1 MTRVCPTSGWA
12 RTAAALLAA
21 GIALGGCEPVSMAV
35 GAGAVATYGAAQER
49 GLKQAA
55 VDTRIKVG
63 ISERLLQKSVDLFGK
78 VSVAVVEGRV
88 LLTGAVRSDADKDEA
103 TKLAWPSDGVREV
116 INEIQVTSGGDLGD
130 VGGDTKITAKLRFLL
145 IGDRYVSDINYSI
158 ETVNGVIYLIGIAQD
173 QNEINRVT
181 DHARTIGG
189 VRRVV
194 SHVLTKDDPR
204 RQKPS

>member
-1 MTRVCPTSGWA
+1 LTV
-12 RTAAALLAA
+12 A
-21 GIALGGCEPVSMAV
+21 GIGLGGCEPVSLAI
-35 GAGAVATYGAAQER
+35 GAGAVAGYGAAQER

-55 VDTRIKVG
+55 VDSGIKVG
-63 ISERLLQKSVDLFGK
+63 VSERLLQKSVDLFGK

-103 TKLAWPSDGVREV
+103 TKLAWPSEGVREV
-116 INEIQVTSGGDLGD
+116 INEIQVTSGGNLADI
-130 VGGDTKITAKLRFLL
+130 GGDAWITTRLRALL
-145 IGDRYVSDINYSI
+145 IGDRQVSDINYSI

-173 QNEINRVT
+173 ANEINRVT
-181 DHARTIGG
+181 DHARTIAG

-204 RQKPS
+204 RQKPA